1 MQLEILK
8 SKIDASVNFVFKN
21 KEDKGYYE
29 ARYVRRTQ
37 DYFVC
42 YLSAQDSCK
51 QSCRFCHLT
60 ATKQVDAKDAT
71 NSILYEQA
79 DEVLGYYDKLAQPA
93 KIINYSWQA
102 RGEMLE
108 NTTANWY
115 EVFKMLG
122 YKAEIRN
129 LFPRFCIST
138 ILPKSMKDKRLSDL
152 FSLILPDMY
161 YSLYSMD
168 PAFRKK
174 WLPNALP
181 AEVGLDKLKEWQDY
195 SKKIPKLHWAFI
207 KGEND
212 SLESVEKICEEVKKR
227 DLRVDINIVKYNPY
241 SSELGEESDECRV
254 HLLKETMERELGG
267 TCGSKIKVVDRIG
280 RDVFASC
287 GVFHPK

>member
-1 MQLEILK
+1 MQLEVLK

-21 KEDKGYYE
+21 KESGYYE
-29 ARYVRRTQ
+29 ARYVRRTS

-42 YLSAQDSCK
+42 YLSAQSACK
-51 QSCRFCHLT
+51 QACRFCHLT
-60 ATKQVDAKDAT
+60 ATKQVEAKDAT
-71 NSILYEQA
+71 NTILYEQA
-79 DEVLGYYDKLAQPA
+79 DAVLNYYDSLNLPA
-93 KIINYSWQA
+93 RIINYSWQA

-108 NTTANWY
+108 NTTVNWY
-115 EVFKMLG
+115 EAFKMLG

-138 ILPKSMKDKRLSDL
+138 ILPKSMKEKRLSDV
-152 FSLILPDMY
+152 FSMILPDMY

-168 PAFRKK
+168 PKFRKK

-181 AEVGLDKLKEWQDY
+181 AEEGLDKLKEWQDY

-212 SLESVEKICEEVKKR
+212 SLESVEKICEAVKAR

-241 SSELGEESDECRV
+241 SAELGEEADECRI

-267 TCGSKIKVVDRIG
+267 MCGSKIKVVDRVG
-280 RDVFASC
+280 KDCFASC
-287 GVFHPK
+287 GMFLPK